1 MKGGRRKGER
11 VAFIAAGPSQ
21 IRRMLNKPMVYV
33 AAPIANDNGKRGG
46 DDDAAGKRG
55 GDSNETTMP
64 TDAGPLPLTESVDAT
79 GIMNKTIQCH
89 LLPLLLLL
97 AGLGF

>member
-21 IRRMLNKPMVYV
+21 IRRMFNKLMVYV

-64 TDAGPLPLTESVDAT
+64 TDAGPLPLTASTSPSRSAV
-79 GIMNKTIQCH
+79 I
-89 LLPLLLLL
+89 LPS
-97 AGLGF
+97 